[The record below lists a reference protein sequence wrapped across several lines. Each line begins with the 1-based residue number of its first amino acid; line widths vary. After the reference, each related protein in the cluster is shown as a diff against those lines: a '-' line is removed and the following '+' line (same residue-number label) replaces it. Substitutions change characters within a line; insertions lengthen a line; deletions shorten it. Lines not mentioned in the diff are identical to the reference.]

1 MPRSYVT
8 EITSDGQIV
17 LPDEARERWGADEVV
32 VVDLGDHVVIGPMSD
47 DPIRDLQEK
56 FRGRGPS
63 TDEMR
68 RQDRAEEA
76 EREDR
81 RYNAWQNR

>member
-17 LPDEARERWGADEVV
+17 LPEGVWERWGADRVV
-32 VVDLGDHVVIGPMSD
+32 VVDRGDHLRVGPMSD
-47 DPIRDLQEK
+47 DPVGDLRGK
-56 FRGRGPS
+56 YRGRLPS

-68 RQDRAEEA
+68 RQARAEEA

-81 RYNAWQNR
+81 RYNVGRNR

>member
-17 LPDEARERWGADEVV
+17 LPEEARERWGTDEVV

-56 FRGRGPS
+56 YRGRIPN

-76 EREDR
+76 EYEDR